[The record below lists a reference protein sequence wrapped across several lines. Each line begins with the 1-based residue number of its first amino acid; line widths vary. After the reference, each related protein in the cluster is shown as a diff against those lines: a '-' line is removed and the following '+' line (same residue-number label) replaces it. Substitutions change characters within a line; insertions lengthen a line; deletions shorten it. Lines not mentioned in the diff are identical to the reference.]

1 MTQINKDCLDLSEL
15 ANLKANTK
23 ATAFSVRW
31 QSLCDVY
38 LPFKADGT
46 FWRFSR
52 VSKPQEATQGWKLHI
67 SATLLEACDLFEQ
80 VAPFLASKNLRF
92 KAPESLRELI
102 KLNSG
107 LDYGYWQVGKFLTV
121 YPSTE
126 TEAVELAH
134 ELHELTQG
142 FISIAVPFDKQYL
155 PNSSVFYRYAAFEE
169 IKMTNEDG
177 LTLPAVR
184 NLSGELV
191 YDDCLQAV
199 PEWLSDPFPAA
210 EIVEENLVTPLMTT
224 YKVFRAITQR
234 GKGGT
239 YQALDFSANPPRFCI
254 VKEGR
259 RHGEVAWNGQDGYQL
274 AKNEQNVLE
283 KLGKIYKGVP
293 QYFSSFEAFGN
304 FYLVMEY
311 VEGKSLND
319 LMKFRQRRFSVK
331 QVVLYAVE
339 IAGIIE
345 EIHKAG
351 WIWNDCKP
359 ANLIVTSDKS
369 LRPIDFEGAYPI
381 NQTAP
386 FDWRSFAFSK
396 PKKHQSSSETDD
408 LYALGAVVYF
418 LLTGR
423 FYDSNA
429 PIAIGKFRRNVPE
442 QLKTIVKN
450 LLENSASDKNLTAS
464 QIRQKLVEI

>member
-1 MTQINKDCLDLSEL
+1 MTQINKDCLDLSEPT
-15 ANLKANTK
+15 NLKANIK
-23 ATAFSVRW
+23 ATEFSVRW
-31 QSLCDVY
+31 QNLCDVY

-52 VSKPQEATQGWKLHI
+52 VSKPQETAQGWKLHI
-67 SATLLEACDLFEQ
+67 SATILEACDLFVK
-80 VAPFLASKNLRF
+80 VAPFLISENLRF

-126 TEAVELAH
+126 TEAVELAR
-134 ELHELTQG
+134 ELHELTQE
-142 FISIAVPFDKQYL
+142 FISIAIPFDNQYL
-155 PNSSVFYRYAAFEE
+155 PSSSVFYRYGAFEE

-177 LTLPAVR
+177 VTLPAIR

-199 PEWLSDPFPAA
+199 PEWLRDPFPTAG
-210 EIVEENLVTPLMTT
+210 IIEENLVTPLMTT
-224 YKVFRAITQR
+224 YRVFRAITQR

-259 RHGEVAWNGQDGYQL
+259 RHGEVSWNGQDGYQL

-283 KLGKIYKGVP
+283 KLGEIYKGVP

-319 LMKFRQRRFSVK
+319 VMKFRQRRFSVK
-331 QVVLYAVE
+331 QVILYAVE

-386 FDWRSFAFSK
+386 FDWRSYAFSK
-396 PKKHQSSSETDD
+396 PKKHQSSSEADD
-408 LYALGAVVYF
+408 LYALGTVIYF

-429 PIAIGKFRRNVPE
+429 PLAVKKLRRNVPQ
-442 QLKTIVKN
+442 QLQSIIKN
-450 LLENSASDKNLTAS
+450 LVENSASDKNLTAS
-464 QIRQKLVEI
+464 EIRQKLAEI